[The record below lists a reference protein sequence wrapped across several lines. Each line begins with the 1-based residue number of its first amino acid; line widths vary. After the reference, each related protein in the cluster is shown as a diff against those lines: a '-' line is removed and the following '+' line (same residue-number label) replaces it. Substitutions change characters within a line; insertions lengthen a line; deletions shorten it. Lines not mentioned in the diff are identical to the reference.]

1 MRDHLTMFWGQ
12 VRFLVKIDRE
22 EFATA
27 CDQAHLIVDEPAQFG
42 SWRPITLDG
51 ILKGSESHFQRL
63 LVNAEEQFLL
73 ILDIVVESCFGDV
86 KFIGNILECRP
97 MEPFLLYELGRSGN
111 NLLRSLLVLLAA
123 LSFRDSRASFQLT
136 RSYLQSRS
144 PEKQTPDRLEIT

>member
-1 MRDHLTMFWGQ
+1 
-12 VRFLVKIDRE
+12 
-22 EFATA
+22 
-27 CDQAHLIVDEPAQFG
+27 
-42 SWRPITLDG
+42 
-51 ILKGSESHFQRL
+51 
-63 LVNAEEQFLL
+63 
-73 ILDIVVESCFGDV
+73 
-86 KFIGNILECRP
+86 